1 MTNAIEGD
9 VMVKPLKDSSNLKHK
24 KTGTPEDQAKLLNA
38 LKELILQ
45 TPEVNKSRVELIKE
59 EIASGR
65 YQISAENIA
74 AKMFID
80 VEIA

>member
-9 VMVKPLKDSSNLKHK
+9 VMVKPLKDTSNHK
-24 KTGTPEDQAKLLNA
+24 KTGTHEDQAKLLSA

-45 TPEVNKSRVELIKE
+45 TPEINKSKVELIKE

-65 YQISAENIA
+65 YQISAKNIA